1 MINFLL
7 IVYFHG
13 TKSYHSIY
21 LFLNSAS
28 NIQYTIL
35 YIYIVYVPQ
44 YPTQGGTET
53 MRGYLETRSNL
64 SILSNSMCNLA
75 NIILKNNYF
84 ENGLLK
90 YHQKKGFAIRTKF
103 VPPYSNLFMTGLEKR
118 TFQNSQFKPF
128 CGYDTLMRFLVYESK
143 VFQS

>member
-7 IVYFHG
+7 IMYFHG
-13 TKSYHSIY
+13 TKSYHSIF

-28 NIQYTIL
+28 NIQYT
-35 YIYIVYVPQ
+35 YIVYVPQ
-44 YPTQGGTET
+44 YRTEGGTKT
-53 MRGYLETRSNL
+53 MRGCLETRSNL
-64 SILSNSMCNLA
+64 SILSNSLRNLA

-118 TFQNSQFKPF
+118 IFQNSQFKHF
-128 CGYDTLMRFLVYESK
+128 CGYDTLMRFLVYESM

>member
-7 IVYFHG
+7 IVCFHG
-13 TKSYHSIY
+13 TKSYHSIF

-35 YIYIVYVPQ
+35 YIVYVPQ
-44 YPTQGGTET
+44 YPTRGGIET

-64 SILSNSMCNLA
+64 SILSNSMCDLSH
-75 NIILKNNYF
+75 IILKDDYF
-84 ENGLLK
+84 ENGLFK

-103 VPPYSNLFMTGLEKR
+103 VSPYSNLFMTGLEQR
-118 TFQNSQFKPF
+118 VFQNSQLK
-128 CGYDTLMRFLVYESK
+128 LFLWLRYLDEI
-143 VFQS
+143 FGI

>member
-7 IVYFHG
+7 IMYFHG
-13 TKSYHSIY
+13 TESYHSIF

-28 NIQYTIL
+28 NIQYT
-35 YIYIVYVPQ
+35 YIVYVPQ
-44 YPTQGGTET
+44 YRTQGGTKT
-53 MRGYLETRSNL
+53 MRGCLETRSNL
-64 SILSNSMCNLA
+64 SILSNSMRSLA

-90 YHQKKGFAIRTKF
+90 YHQKEGFAIRTKF
-103 VPPYSNLFMTGLEKR
+103 IPPYSNLFMTGLEKR
-118 TFQNSQFKPF
+118 IFQNSWFKPF
-128 CGYDTLMRFLVYESK
+128 CGYDTLMRFLVYESI